1 VTRFPARHRVPEFRV
16 FASLLRM
23 TTKYGFSDVREQLV
37 EDLKGSYPTKWE
49 AYQAAEVL
57 GEDVFGSPKP
67 HPNSVLNLFTEQG
80 IKFALPFAAYRAT
93 TGGVSSLI
101 SDTPGTVLPRLTLAS
116 TIYGIGVMRGRLA
129 QLAYS
134 IVCDTSA
141 VLCPQ
146 RACALNVGISPLER
160 RMEALKK
167 VFVTMVN
174 NSKDDVLC
182 PLSFG
187 EVVCVNCAKRLE
199 SIHLR
204 CREHNI
210 WVALPSLLGGRW
222 EDV

>member
-1 VTRFPARHRVPEFRV
+1 M

-37 EDLKGSYPTKWE
+37 EDLEGAYPTKWE
-49 AYQAAEVL
+49 AYRAAEVL

-101 SDTPGTVLPRLTLAS
+101 SDSPGTVLPRLTLAS
-116 TIYGIGVMRGRLA
+116 TIYGVGVIRGRLA
-129 QLAYS
+129 ELAYS
-134 IVCDTSA
+134 IICDTSP
-141 VLCPQ
+141 VVCTQ
-146 RACALNVGISPLER
+146 RACVLNVGISPLER

-167 VFVTMVN
+167 VFVIMVN

-187 EVVCVNCAKRLE
+187 EVVCVNCATWLE

-222 EDV
+222 EDVLSGVSRV